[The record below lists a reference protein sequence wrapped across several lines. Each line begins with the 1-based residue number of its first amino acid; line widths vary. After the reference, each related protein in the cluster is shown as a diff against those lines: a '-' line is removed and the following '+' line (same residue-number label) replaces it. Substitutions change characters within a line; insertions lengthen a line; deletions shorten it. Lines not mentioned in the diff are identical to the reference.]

1 MKKINNT
8 YIDNLVS
15 KIISETLEERADSLV
30 SKIKSNVNE
39 LGGMEDD
46 HPTFGKLNLSKMS
59 DKEIEALLNKPV
71 RGGDD
76 NDMGDEDE
84 NLSFEDEQDFL
95 QSWGDEMGMFD
106 DEEELDEEDEVCEC
120 GGGLYEG
127 ECMECG
133 KSYMDED
140 IDDVDDLNI
149 DNEFDYF
156 MSIDADFSHHPK
168 YIPPIFQGMTEKDVM
183 IGSRYIPGGG
193 TQNWPLSRKIISTS
207 VNYLVKLLFW
217 MPVRDAS
224 GGFRCY
230 RTSKL
235 KEVDFD
241 RVWSKG
247 YSFQQEMLFRVY
259 RCGSKLGEYPI
270 IFEDRRAGSSKVN
283 WKEALRSISLLI
295 YLGTMS
301 RFKRNL

>member
-1 MKKINNT
+1 MYLLGDHVAELNQSKLLISIAT
-8 YIDNLVS
+8 YNEHDNLRPLVES
-15 KIISETLEERADSLV
+15 IKNFMPLAHILVVDDNSPDGTGILADILTQEFSSLHA
-30 SKIKSNVNE
+30 I
-39 LGGMEDD
+39 
-46 HPTFGKLNLSKMS
+46 HRTGKLGLGTA
-59 DKEIEALLNKPV
+59 IVA
-71 RGGDD
+71 
-76 NDMGDEDE
+76 
-84 NLSFEDEQDFL
+84 
-95 QSWGDEMGMFD
+95 GMKFA
-106 DEEELDEEDEVCEC
+106 
-120 GGGLYEG
+120 
-127 ECMECG
+127 
-133 KSYMDED
+133 
-140 IDDVDDLNI
+140 I

-156 MSIDADFSHHPK
+156 MSIDADFSHNPK

-207 VNYLVKLLFW
+207 VNYLVKFLFW

-235 KEVDFD
+235 KEVNFG
-241 RVWSKG
+241 RVCSKG

-295 YLGTMS
+295 YLGIMS